1 MSASSRL
8 PHPVCSGFS
17 FCLLYSVLSLL
28 PCLSLSVSFNLSC
41 LQVDIVCLVLSCL
54 SHSVS
59 SSLSVLSCL
68 FRLDGLYSVLSLLS
82 CLSRSVS
89 FSLSCLQVNMV
100 CLVLS
105 CLSHSVS
112 SSLSG
117 LSCLVLSL
125 SSRRPLFCFVS
136 LILSVP
142 FCLIQSVLP
151 SGWHSL
157 SRSVM
162 SFSFCLV

>member
-54 SHSVS
+54 SRSVS

-68 FRLDGLYSVLSLLS
+68 ALSIKSSLPHSIYLVLSLLYNP
-82 CLSRSVS
+82 SRSVCVVMS
-89 FSLSCLQVNMV
+89 VRTSKCLSVHRVCLAVVITSRSVLSSLSRAVVSLVLSV
-100 CLVLS
+100 LPPVLS
-105 CLSHSVS
+105 CLS
-112 SSLSG
+112 
-117 LSCLVLSL
+117 
-125 SSRRPLFCFVS
+125 
-136 LILSVP
+136 
-142 FCLIQSVLP
+142 
-151 SGWHSL
+151 
-157 SRSVM
+157 
-162 SFSFCLV
+162 